1 MRLNSLFV
9 VISLICVS
17 IFPSLVQFTHAT
29 ETVNEST
36 TTDDSILL
44 TDQFNYSIDWDEVM
58 SYGLVGESYTGCI
71 GQSQIY
77 CLKITDNTGESY
89 RINFEVIKI
98 NEGNNQLISN
108 VSVHYPD
115 PTKRE
120 SLERSNIGFNIIT
133 TEANEFVNLII
144 PHAFGFSEGIY
155 YNEKEIQGTSQDLIA
170 DNTNGMFRVMFDSF
184 GEQMQIQQISSFSM
198 IRLVDMYNVS
208 TPAQISS
215 RYSVLNDI
223 SFLESKIY
231 IHSCSTNN
239 CQYNASISSIS
250 EKGNNLS
257 FLSLNSDFS
266 TSLIFS
272 IQSSGY
278 YVTKIVPTKIYS
290 TEDNSIVFTF
300 GSGTYFRFESV
311 NNYNHSFSNL
321 NFSGPPLH
329 CSQFC
334 IMKVSSSLNVDWAF
348 SMTPERVYYSTTE
361 SILAQNPKGDYL
373 VYLDW
378 GINGYGIH
386 DLKQNLTTYF
396 NPQSSLN
403 NHCSSAFLLIK
414 DDGSFGNA
422 FCSDVGSGGDYQTM
436 GVFDIIWKGDLLSIG
451 VHSSAP
457 EVHAHTPEESFDT
470 ICHVALYDTSD
481 YNNVTLLNESG
492 CLGHY
497 VPGKKSVI
505 GPQNET
511 YEFSIYTNLTYNE
524 NEELVF
530 YYVLEKD
537 KPAVNF
543 SQWLNY
549 QPPIVDNENQT
560 NNSNQN
566 NSSGNN
572 SNSNNSNTNNSNESG
587 QNGLEN
593 NTNSN
598 HTSNQSGSSGLEND
612 SNNSSQDNDGLN
624 NSSNNNEKPSE
635 GAEGDETLFS
645 SQLKVYLTIG
655 LLMFFV
661 YLLTTTIYSNR
672 FDK

>member
-1 MRLNSLFV
+1 MGRYLS
-9 VISLICVS
+9 VIIVS
-17 IFPSLVQFTHAT
+17 IILVLFPSFAQFTNAT
-29 ETVNEST
+29 ESVNESST
-36 TTDDSILL
+36 TNDSILL
-44 TDQFNYSIDWDEVM
+44 TDQFNYSIDWDEGM
-58 SYGLVGESYTGCI
+58 LYGWVGESYAGCI

-77 CLKITDNTGESY
+77 CLKITDNTGELY
-89 RINFEVIKI
+89 RIDFEVIKI
-98 NEGNNQLISN
+98 NEGNNQIISN
-108 VSVHYPD
+108 VSVHYAG
-115 PTKRE
+115 TNQRYE
-120 SLERSNIGFNIIT
+120 LLSSNIGFNIIT
-133 TEANEFVNLII
+133 TEVNEFVNLII
-144 PHAFGFSEGIY
+144 PHTFGFSDGIY
-155 YNEKEIQGTSQDLIA
+155 YNGEEIQGTSQDLIA

-184 GEQMQIQQISSFSM
+184 GEQMQIQQISSVSM
-198 IRLVDMYNVS
+198 IRLADMYNVS
-208 TPAQISS
+208 TPAQISA

-223 SFLESKIY
+223 SFLENKIY
-231 IHSCSTNN
+231 IHSCSANN
-239 CQYNASISSIS
+239 CQYNASISSIL

-278 YVTKIVPTKIYS
+278 YITKIVPTELYS
-290 TEDNSIVFTF
+290 NEDDSIVFTF
-300 GSGTYFRFESV
+300 GSGTYFQFEAV
-311 NNYNHSFSNL
+311 NNYSHSFSNL
-321 NFSGPPLH
+321 NFSGSPVH

-334 IMKVSSSLNVDWAF
+334 IMKVSSSLDVDWAF
-348 SMTPERVYYSTTE
+348 SMTSERIYHSTSK

-373 VYLDW
+373 VYLNR

-386 DLKQNLTTYF
+386 DLKQNQTTYF
-396 NPQSSLN
+396 DPQSSLN

-414 DDGSFGNA
+414 NDGSFGNA
-422 FCSDVGSGGDYQTM
+422 FCYEEGSGNNQNMDA
-436 GVFDIIWKGDLLSIG
+436 FDIIWKGDLLSIG

-457 EVHAHTPEESFDT
+457 EVQASTPEHTFDT
-470 ICHVALYDTSD
+470 SCHVALYDTSN

-511 YEFSIYTNLTYNE
+511 YEFSIYTNLTYND

-549 QPPIVDNENQT
+549 QPPVDENEDQT
-560 NNSNQN
+560 NNS
-566 NSSGNN
+566 GENN
-572 SNSNNSNTNNSNESG
+572 SNSNNTNSNNSGSEGNNSNNSNNSNNESG
-587 QNGLEN
+587 QNELEN
-593 NTNSN
+593 NTNQQDLDN
-598 HTSNQSGSSGLEND
+598 NSS
-612 SNNSSQDNDGLN
+612 NSSQDNEGLN

-635 GAEGDETLFS
+635 GAEGDEILFS
-645 SQLKVYLTIG
+645 SQLKIYLTAG
-655 LLMFFV
+655 LLMFLV
-661 YLLTTTIYSNR
+661 YLLTTTIYSNK